1 MFIQSLYCFII
12 PIGYNFLGIAQE
24 NDDEY
29 TVYKSRSAHH
39 YRTSSVDDIVTV
51 DNDDNDADNNA
62 DNDDE
67 SKGKPIH
74 FRWPML
80 EVCIHLHRYT
90 LSSPSHSFLSLSI
103 TTTALLQY
111 LPDSDCFR

>member
-29 TVYKSRSAHH
+29 MDCKSRSAHH

-51 DNDDNDADNNA
+51 DNYADKNA
-62 DNDDE
+62 DDDD
-67 SKGKPIH
+67 KLQGKPIH
-74 FRWPML
+74 FR
-80 EVCIHLHRYT
+80 
-90 LSSPSHSFLSLSI
+90 
-103 TTTALLQY
+103 
-111 LPDSDCFR
+111 

>member
-1 MFIQSLYCFII
+1 MFIQVLYCFII

-29 TVYKSRSAHH
+29 MDCKSRSAHH
-39 YRTSSVDDIVTV
+39 YRTSCVGDIVTV
-51 DNDDNDADNNA
+51 DNDDNDADNN
-62 DNDDE
+62 DE

-74 FRWPML
+74 FRWPIIK
-80 EVCIHLHRYT
+80 VFIHLHRYT
-90 LSSPSHSFLSLSI
+90 LSSLSISLVPLSLSI
-103 TTTALLQY
+103 TTTVLLQY

>member
-1 MFIQSLYCFII
+1 VFIQSLYYFII

-29 TVYKSRSAHH
+29 MDCKSRSAHH

-51 DNDDNDADNNA
+51 DDDNDNSANNA
-62 DNDDE
+62 DE

-74 FRWPML
+74 FRWPMFK
-80 EVCIHLHRYT
+80 VFIHLHRYT

>member
-24 NDDEY
+24 SDDEY
-29 TVYKSRSAHH
+29 MDCKSRSAHH
-39 YRTSSVDDIVTV
+39 YRTSCVDDIVTV
-51 DNDDNDADNNA
+51 DDDDNDA

-74 FRWPML
+74 FRWLMFK
-80 EVCIHLHRYT
+80 VFIHLHRYA
-90 LSSPSHSFLSLSI
+90 LSSPSHSSLSI
-103 TTTALLQY
+103 TTTVLLQY